1 MEVTKWLKS
10 SGKRVT
16 KYGDSASVQAG
27 NASERRAKRKM
38 RRPTRQPN
46 RGRRSSVPGADVGAG
61 HLTAQEPAPVGARA
75 HPHGGSHALHIRL
88 LGDPAHLPDL
98 EGRAAHRTVG
108 GAGWDNG
115 LLRFW
120 LYLMPGFAFRG
131 LAGFGYARD
140 QRSRWTRGPGWSTS

>member
-1 MEVTKWLKS
+1 MWVQVT
-10 SGKRVT
+10 
-16 KYGDSASVQAG
+16 Y
-27 NASERRAKRKM
+27 
-38 RRPTRQPN
+38 P
-46 RGRRSSVPGADVGAG
+46 
-61 HLTAQEPAPVGARA
+61 AQEPAPVVARA

-98 EGRAAHRTVG
+98 EGRAAHWTVG
-108 GAGWDNG
+108 GAGWSNG

-140 QRSRWTRGPGWSTS
+140 HRQPLDAGAWLVDQLAPCPPRAGARSGG